1 MKTTPDLILAYL
13 LDYLQK
19 DGLRVDDYTLNGSVL
34 KITYS
39 YLSSYNTTNGVE
51 TYRNFDNVEFEILD
65 YITFV
70 FNLFTAKV

>member
-13 LDYLQK
+13 INYLQYER

-39 YLSSYNTTNGVE
+39 YLNSYNTANGVE
-51 TYRNFDNVEFEILD
+51 TYRDKDNCVEVEILD

-70 FNLFTAKV
+70 FNSK